1 MQHSCPEIKFPGFC
15 INTVW
20 CKVTWA
26 NELIAATVTIAT
38 SKANCPSAHS
48 VNHQELKQS
57 SRGMSRGEPEN
68 IFSIKYSWYCV
79 AWCHKASHTSP
90 GGSSPP
96 TWVTWC
102 KHKQSGHRGEQTETT
117 LRYFQSAEV
126 KYLYKIHLRSR
137 NQQMFYISPLKMTDF
152 LLINQPTVAAWTF
165 CSSYQQYLTIVS
177 YYII

>member
-1 MQHSCPEIKFPGFC
+1 MFQNTNTSFTIIHDKDRQQILTFKATSSKNGYVVQHSCPKIKFPGFC

-26 NELIAATVTIAT
+26 NELIEATVTIAT
-38 SKANCPSAHS
+38 SKANCPSGHS

-117 LRYFQSAEV
+117 FSLFS
-126 KYLYKIHLRSR
+126 
-137 NQQMFYISPLKMTDF
+137 
-152 LLINQPTVAAWTF
+152 
-165 CSSYQQYLTIVS
+165 VS
-177 YYII
+177 GS